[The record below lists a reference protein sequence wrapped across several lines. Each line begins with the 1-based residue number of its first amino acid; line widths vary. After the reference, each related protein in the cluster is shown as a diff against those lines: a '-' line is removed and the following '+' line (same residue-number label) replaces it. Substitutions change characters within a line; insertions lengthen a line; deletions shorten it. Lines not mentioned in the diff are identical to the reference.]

1 MPAISTAAAV
11 EAAGE
16 DEPVKEQWESLTST
30 TSNPVN
36 LDQQDGLEAAGA
48 CYVSQIEG
56 VCAMVLPHLQHSRL
70 ASRMGWRLVR
80 QGA

>member
-1 MPAISTAAAV
+1 M

-30 TSNPVN
+30 TSNTVN

-48 CYVSQIEG
+48 C
-56 VCAMVLPHLQHSRL
+56 
-70 ASRMGWRLVR
+70 
-80 QGA
+80 